1 MTEGWVIDV
10 SVAVKWVFP
19 ERDTPAARRILEGQ
33 AAGRWTL
40 MAPDVFLAEGAN
52 TIWKKCRLRQEITAE
67 EAFQGLDF
75 LLQTVPRLVSSS
87 SLAGQALRLALSYR
101 VPVYD
106 CLYLALA
113 LQERCGLVT
122 ADAALVRA
130 TGPHLGMVVE
140 LADFAGWT
148 R

>member
-1 MTEGWVIDV
+1 MPPALGLVSRAFGTLAPHAHGFSLGW
-10 SVAVKWVFP
+10 
-19 ERDTPAARRILEGQ
+19 L
-33 AAGRWTL
+33 
-40 MAPDVFLAEGAN
+40 
-52 TIWKKCRLRQEITAE
+52 TAE

-87 SLAGQALRLALSYR
+87 SLAGQALRLAPSYR